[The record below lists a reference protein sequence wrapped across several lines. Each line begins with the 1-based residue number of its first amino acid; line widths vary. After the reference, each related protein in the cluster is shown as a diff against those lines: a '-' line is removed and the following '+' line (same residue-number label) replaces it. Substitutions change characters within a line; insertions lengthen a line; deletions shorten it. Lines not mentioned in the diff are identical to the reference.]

1 MAPVEPDRAEA
12 GLFRPLG
19 KERRALH
26 QAVGRAH
33 PATGE
38 ERRDR
43 QEEVVHEIG
52 LDEGAEDVRTGLA
65 EDAAVAA

>member
-1 MAPVEPDRAEA
+1 MHASGEELPAEPARGKEARALDQPEA
-12 GLFRPLG
+12 GL
-19 KERRALH
+19 ECRAP
-26 QAVGRAH
+26 R
-33 PATGE
+33 E

-43 QEEVVHEIG
+43 QEEIVHEIG